1 MTGNPATIAWSYF
14 ATSFVSAFCDWHG
27 ACITTAHAAM
37 DRGNGDRM
45 QTQEMKSKLD
55 AKLSELA
62 SRRYSREDIA
72 IEKNAEEMD
81 AIQRGSDR
89 VLALDSITRIWETST
104 LVTEALRRIESNTYG
119 VCLECEE
126 AISPKRLAALP
137 WAKYCITCQ
146 DEKDR
151 ENAELWSA

>member
-1 MTGNPATIAWSYF
+1 
-14 ATSFVSAFCDWHG
+14 
-27 ACITTAHAAM
+27 
-37 DRGNGDRM
+37 M

-62 SRRYSREDIA
+62 SRRFSREDIA

-89 VLALDSITRIWETST
+89 VLALDSITRMWETST

-126 AISPKRLAALP
+126 EISPKRLAALP
-137 WAKYCITCQ
+137 WAKYCIACQ

-151 ENAELWSA
+151 ENSELRCSV